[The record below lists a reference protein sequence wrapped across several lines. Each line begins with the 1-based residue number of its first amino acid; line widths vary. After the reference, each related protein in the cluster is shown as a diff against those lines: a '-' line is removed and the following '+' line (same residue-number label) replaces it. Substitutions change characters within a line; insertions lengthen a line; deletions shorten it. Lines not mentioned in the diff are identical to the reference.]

1 MAYFVITKTL
11 LFIDNVQK
19 NVSVDVDEYQLDV
32 DACRQLE
39 LTAERAVFGKEN
51 ATLVKYITIG
61 GPAKIPVRLDYEY
74 TKEDG
79 KYRYEISM
87 RVAKELA

>member
-11 LFIDNVQK
+11 LFIDGVQK
-19 NVSVDVDEYQLDV
+19 NVNVDVDEYPSDV
-32 DACRQLE
+32 DAGVQLK
-39 LTAERAVFGKEN
+39 LTAERAVFGKPT

-61 GPAKIPVRLDYEY
+61 DPAKTPVRLDYVY
-74 TKEDG
+74 TKDDG
-79 KYRYEISM
+79 KYRYEITM